1 MEITFLLLKQNGI
14 MLIYLLIGYFLFKK
28 ELVSKQGSAD
38 MGRMLLYI
46 IMPMAILKSY
56 MRDFSLEL
64 LAALAESF
72 ALALAALLLSVFV
85 SRIIFRK
92 EESVERFGAA
102 FSNAGFIGIP
112 LVQMTLG
119 EEAVFYVA
127 SFVAILNI
135 LQWTYGVYIMTGDR
149 SVIRVKKIVTNPIVL
164 SFLAG
169 VVLFFAPFDLPQ
181 MLQDTIGTL
190 ATMNG
195 PVAMIVLGTYLAQI
209 PLKELFTEKLVY
221 KCTAVRLLLIP
232 GITLLLL
239 LLFPM
244 VNEIIRLA
252 VLIAATAPVGSNV
265 AIFAQLYGQEY
276 TRAVKEVCLSTLFC
290 ILTLPVMIGI
300 ANVML

>member
-14 MLIYLLIGYFLFKK
+14 MLIYLLVGYFLFKK

-64 LAALAESF
+64 LTALAESF
-72 ALALAALLLSVFV
+72 ALALAALLLSVLV
-85 SRIIFRK
+85 SRVMFRK
-92 EESVERFGAA
+92 EESVERFGTA

-127 SFVAILNI
+127 SFVALLNI

-149 SVIRVKKIVTNPIVL
+149 SVIRVKKIATNPIVL

-169 VVLFFAPFDLPQ
+169 VVLFFAPFELPQ

-221 KCTAVRLLLIP
+221 RCTAVRLLLIP

-239 LLFPM
+239 LFFPM
-244 VNEIIRLA
+244 VNRMIRLA

-300 ANVML
+300 ANAML